1 MNANHFV
8 AVATAALAI
17 GFFWASGCSSSSG
30 GENCAVGAESCPCTA
45 GGTCDKGLSCLSNRC
60 VNLDGGSGTLTTV
73 GAGGANTS
81 STTTSTTTT
90 TGAGGT
96 VTGSGGAGGAGA
108 GQGTLG
114 SACTATANCRAG
126 LTCLTPNDDLATGAG
141 VPNGICTVDCTTNL
155 AACTPFNGSCVT
167 FDSSPLAKGFCM
179 ENCTAGVAAAA
190 ANMKCHLRQDFACAT
205 LGPGAVC
212 VPICTDDAECGTR
225 KCNSATGLCE
235 AQQMAGAPLGAACM
249 VDADCAGNFC
259 LPFNTPPADGGPA
272 PGACSEFCRFGN
284 TTAGCGFRITALDA
298 GPPVGA
304 CLYTST
310 IGNTGDLGACG
321 QLCDVPGDCLA
332 RFPQYT
338 CVQNST
344 IRAIFHHGYCGFD
357 PDAGP

>member
-45 GGTCDKGLSCLSNRC
+45 GGTCDKGLTCLSSRC
-60 VNLDGGSGTLTTV
+60 VNLDGGSSTTV
-73 GAGGANTS
+73 GAGGANAG
-81 STTTSTTTT
+81 STTTSTTT
-90 TGAGGT
+90 GSGGSA
-96 VTGSGGAGGAGA
+96 VGGAGGGGA

-141 VPNGICTVDCTTNL
+141 VPNGICTVDCTTDL
-155 AACTPFNGSCVT
+155 AACAPYNGLCVT
-167 FDSSPLAKGFCM
+167 FDSSPLGKAFCM
-179 ENCTAGVAAAA
+179 ENCTAGVAAGT

-205 LGPGAVC
+205 LGPGAVAC

-235 AQQMAGAPLGAACM
+235 AQQMAGAPLGASCT
-249 VDADCAGNFC
+249 VDTDCAGFFC
-259 LPFNTPPADGGPA
+259 LPFTASDGGPT
-272 PGACSEFCRFGN
+272 PGACSEPCRLGN
-284 TTAGCGFRITALDA
+284 LTSGCNFRITPLDA
-298 GPPVGA
+298 GPSVGA
-304 CLYTST
+304 CLFSSATARS
-310 IGNTGDLGACG
+310 GDLGFCG

-338 CVQNST
+338 CVQDPGVKAT
-344 IRAIFHHGYCGFD
+344 FHHGYCGFD